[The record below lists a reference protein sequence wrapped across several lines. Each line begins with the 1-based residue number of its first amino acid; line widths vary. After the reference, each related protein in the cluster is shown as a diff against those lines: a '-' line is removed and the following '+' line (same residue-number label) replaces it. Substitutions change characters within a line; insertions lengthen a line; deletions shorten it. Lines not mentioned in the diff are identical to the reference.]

1 MADQKL
7 SLHTQVF
14 VALIPGQ
21 DAVPVDIIATSAA
34 ELRQVV
40 AELTGT
46 AAAPAPEVATPTPT
60 PAPEPATPTPTPTPT
75 PGPSATGSAPPAPSG
90 ADTAQPTAATPS
102 ATPTAEP
109 SSQAPATAPAVTLP
123 DVLTPARELLQRPG
137 GEETLRSILAQ
148 HGAQSLS
155 TADPGHYAALK
166 GAIEQALGA

>member
-7 SLHTQVF
+7 SLHAQIF
-14 VALIPGQ
+14 VALVPDQ
-21 DAVPVDIIATSAA
+21 DATPVDIIATSAA
-34 ELRQVV
+34 ELKHVV
-40 AELTGT
+40 AELTGRGQ
-46 AAAPAPEVATPTPT
+46 APQVTPAVAPEA
-60 PAPEPATPTPTPTPT
+60 AQPTPT
-75 PGPSATGSAPPAPSG
+75 PGPVAGPSATPSAQPSPSE

-137 GEETLRSILAQ
+137 GEETLRSILTQ